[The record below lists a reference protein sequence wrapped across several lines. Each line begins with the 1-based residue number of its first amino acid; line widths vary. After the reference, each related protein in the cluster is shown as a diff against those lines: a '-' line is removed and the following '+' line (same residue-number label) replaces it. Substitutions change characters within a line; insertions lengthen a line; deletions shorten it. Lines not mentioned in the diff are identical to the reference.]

1 VEELQRHREVL
12 AINRAIASAEEYDE
26 VLRLVVDRTAAFT
39 GATACVLL
47 LVHEDDGLARVV
59 RSIGVDPEKS
69 SRLAVPLSERID
81 AELCRL
87 LGFQSADGFVGVPV
101 IGKQGVM
108 GILAVYRQ
116 APQGPD
122 RGRDELISAFADQA
136 AIALDNAE
144 RVRRLREARDREASR
159 QRALLLSSVTEELN
173 RGVGLQQVFDVAIRR
188 GVQVLG
194 RNDGALFLLE
204 PDGQHVR
211 GFSEVRVQARRGA
224 VIALDDTPNTRRTL
238 ETLQP
243 HFFTYDEAS
252 PAERE
257 WMRRLGI
264 RAGLALPL
272 VLGERCVGFLFINYE
287 RERERPSPDDVEF
300 ARALA
305 SQCALAIGRAR
316 AYEAERDARVE
327 AEATARIQEQLMAV
341 VGHDLRTP
349 LSAIT
354 LAATVMFKRGELS
367 PEQAMSLA
375 RITSAATRM
384 TSIIRDLLDFSRAR
398 QGLSIAIQG
407 TRFNLGDVCRR
418 VLVEFEEGDESAHR
432 LSLITEGDLELVA
445 DESRL
450 GQVLSNLVGNARQ
463 HGGPHIGVRA
473 MGRDGDVTITVHN
486 DGPPIPADVLPY
498 IFEPFRRGARVD
510 DHVETSAS
518 SSIGLGLFIVREV
531 VKAHGGTVEV
541 RSDADGGTTFTI
553 RLPRAVPGEDGA

>member
-1 VEELQRHREVL
+1 M
-12 AINRAIASAEEYDE
+12 
-26 VLRLVVDRTAAFT
+26 
-39 GATACVLL
+39 
-47 LVHEDDGLARVV
+47 
-59 RSIGVDPEKS
+59 
-69 SRLAVPLSERID
+69 PLNERID
-81 AELCRL
+81 AELCNL

-116 APQGPD
+116 APLGPD
-122 RGRDELISAFADQA
+122 RERDELISAFADQA

-159 QRALLLSSVTEELN
+159 QRALLLASVTDELN
-173 RGVGLQQVFDVAIRR
+173 RGVELQQVFDVAIRR

-194 RNDGALFLLE
+194 RTDGALYLLE
-204 PDGQHVR
+204 ADGRHVR
-211 GFSEVRVQARRGA
+211 GFSEVRDRARRDA
-224 VIALDDTPNTRRTL
+224 VIDLDDTPNARRAL

-243 HFFTYDEAS
+243 RFFTWDEGS
-252 PAERE
+252 PVERE

-264 RAGLALPL
+264 RGRLVLPL
-272 VLGERCVGFLFINYE
+272 VLEERCAGFLYINYE
-287 RERERPSPDDVEF
+287 REQERPSPDDVEF
-300 ARALA
+300 AKALA

-316 AYEAERDARVE
+316 AYEAERGARYQ

-354 LAATVMFKRGELS
+354 LAATVMFKRGELP

-384 TSIIRDLLDFSRAR
+384 NSIIRDLLDFSRAR
-398 QGLSIAIQG
+398 QGLAIAIQG
-407 TRFNLGDVCRR
+407 KRFNLGDVCRR
-418 VLVEFEEGDESAHR
+418 VLVEFEEGDEPTHR
-432 LSLITEGDLELVA
+432 LSLITEGALELVA

-450 GQVLSNLVGNARQ
+450 GQVLSNLVGNALQ
-463 HGGPHIGVRA
+463 HGGPHIEVRA
-473 MGRDGDVTITVHN
+473 VGGDEDVTITVHN

-498 IFEPFRRGARVD
+498 IFEPFRRGARPD
-510 DHVETSAS
+510 DHPEATAS

-541 RSDADGGTTFTI
+541 RSDGDGGTTFTI
-553 RLPRAVPGEDGA
+553 HLPRALPGKDGG